1 MTHETTTRQLFD
13 RITKDET
20 KWSPNRQMVANVF
33 NAFPT
38 LALPVDSVNLIA
50 RGACGLP
57 EGETLQDA
65 LSFYVRHKVLRT
77 RSNGS
82 RAKLYEVNY

>member
-1 MTHETTTRQLFD
+1 MSLDAQTKALFD

-20 KWSPNRQMVANVF
+20 KWSPYRQMVANVF

-38 LALPVDSVNLIA
+38 LALEVKNIEMVA
-50 RGACGLP
+50 QATQGLP
-57 EGETLQDA
+57 EDGSLQDA

-77 RSNGS
+77 RRNGG
-82 RAKLYEVNY
+82 RKLYEVNY